1 MIILRRLNKKIIR
14 DFFVL
19 FRTLLLLVI
28 VSLCPLQ
35 TLIASENEILS
46 GWFPLEPYMHV
57 EDRQGIPHLTGLDI
71 RMLEVATKNAGFRAN
86 FEQLPWQQLLAAI
99 KSGKRQ
105 IAPFATQTPERE
117 QWAYFSDPY
126 RWEENVLYVKKG
138 TELRFTSIPD
148 LLKEFERKQFRL
160 GVMDGFVYADAQIN
174 AYIADPK
181 NAARII
187 RVKFDNDNLMN
198 LGQGKID
205 GFFTD
210 RLSGATLVWRLGDR
224 QLVEEIVLGIH
235 TPIHFIMS
243 KQSTTPEMVA
253 KINASL
259 KTMRENGD
267 HSRVMRQYILPVLL
281 MQTIDKPW
289 FFWVEIMAIIAFVIS
304 GVIIAERENLNLISA
319 FGLSIVPSFGGGL
332 IRDLIVNRSP
342 VGVLVTPRYIFT
354 VCVVF
359 LIAVLLINI
368 YDILKK
374 TVSCRNIIKIVPADR
389 TIHRIVDIFDAIGTS
404 AFTVIGVLV
413 GVMSHADPLWVW
425 GPLFAVMTGV
435 GGSTIRNTLVGYR
448 ALGNDYTYAE
458 IPLLTGLILS
468 IYLQG
473 QTELINPT
481 EILWVVIATIAFG
494 FLFHIAVYFY
504 QIPALKIHL
513 LPSSPQDV
521 EKSEKSET

>member
-1 MIILRRLNKKIIR
+1 MLFRRLL
-14 DFFVL
+14 L
-19 FRTLLLLVI
+19 FIV
-28 VSLCPLQ
+28 VSLCSPQ

-46 GWFPLEPYMHV
+46 GWFPFEPYMHIV
-57 EDRQGIPHLTGLDI
+57 ERQGIPQLTGLDI
-71 RMLEVATKNAGFRAN
+71 RMLEVATKNTGYRAN
-86 FEQLPWQQLLAAI
+86 FEKIPWQQLLEAI
-99 KSGKRQ
+99 KSGTRQ
-105 IAPFATQTPERE
+105 IAPFATKTPERE
-117 QWAYFSDPY
+117 QWAYFSIPY
-126 RWEENVLYVKKG
+126 RWEENVLYVKRGSDLK
-138 TELRFTSIPD
+138 FNSISD
-148 LLKEFERKQFRL
+148 LLKEFERRKFRL
-160 GVMDGFVYADAQIN
+160 GVMDGFVYADPAIN
-174 AYIADPK
+174 DYIANPK
-181 NAARII
+181 NAPHIV

-198 LGQGKID
+198 LGQEKID

-210 RLSGATLVWRLGDR
+210 RLSGATLIWRSGDR
-224 QLVEEIVLGIH
+224 QLVEEHVLGIH

-243 KQSTTPEMVA
+243 KKSTTPEMVE
-253 KINASL
+253 KINGSL
-259 KTMRENGD
+259 KTMRENGT
-267 HSRVMRQYILPVLL
+267 HSRIMREYILPVLL
-281 MQTIDKPW
+281 MQTIDKTW

-359 LIAVLLINI
+359 LLAVLLINI
-368 YDILKK
+368 YDALKR
-374 TVSCRNIIKIVPADR
+374 TVRCRSIVKIIPTDR
-389 TIHRIVDIFDAIGTS
+389 VIHRIVDIFDAIGTS

-435 GGSTIRNTLVGYR
+435 GGSTIRNALVGYR

-458 IPLLTGLILS
+458 IPLITGLALS

-481 EILWVVIATIAFG
+481 EILWVVIATIVFG
-494 FLFHIAVYFY
+494 FLFHIIVYFY
-504 QIPALKIHL
+504 RIPALKIHF
-513 LPSSPQDV
+513 LPIASQGI
-521 EKSEKSET
+521 EKNDKP